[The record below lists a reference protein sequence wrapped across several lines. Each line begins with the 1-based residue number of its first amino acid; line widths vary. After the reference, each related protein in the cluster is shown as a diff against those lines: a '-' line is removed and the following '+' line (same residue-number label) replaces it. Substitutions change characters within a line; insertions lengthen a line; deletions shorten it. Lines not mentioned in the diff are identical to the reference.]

1 VRTVVRRYRDDHP
14 ESATRFDACQLFAPD
29 VERVTLNR
37 EHLAGQGFDKIDR
50 DDEFDVRFG
59 RARNPLAAPDPDGAW

>member
-1 VRTVVRRYRDDHP
+1 MLFRSTG
-14 ESATRFDACQLFAPD
+14 ERFDKCQLFAPD

-37 EHLAGQGFDKIDR
+37 EHLAGKGFDKIER

-59 RARNPLAAPDPDGAW
+59 RARNPLTGPDPDGAW

>member
-1 VRTVVRRYRDDHP
+1 M
-14 ESATRFDACQLFAPD
+14 AAD

-37 EHLAGQGFDKIDR
+37 EHLAGKGFDKIER

-59 RARNPLAAPDPDGAW
+59 RARNPLTGPDPDGAW

>member
-1 VRTVVRRYRDDHP
+1 L
-14 ESATRFDACQLFAPD
+14 EFAAD

-37 EHLAGQGFDKIDR
+37 EHLAGKGFDKVER

-59 RARNPLAAPDPDGAW
+59 RALNPLAGPDPAGAW